1 MAGREFVVTDW
12 LLSIAGTPS
21 GMTLAL
27 CLALTSAFA
36 HAVFGALQKGQHDPW
51 LSRASIDIWI
61 AVFIAPVALFAVPWP
76 QGFEWLV
83 LLGALGIHFA
93 YKLTMALAYERAAY
107 TVVYPVVRGTGP
119 LATLAFA
126 ALFLGEHYRPLQWGG
141 VAMLSG
147 AILALAVVNL
157 RGVRI
162 GRGTLVA
169 GLTWALVAGLLVA
182 VYTTYDAWGIRLTP
196 DPFTFLAWFFLITS
210 VDFPALMAVRLVRGR
225 ARLPVLRPL
234 ILRGMIGALVA
245 FVSFGGVMMATRLGR
260 VGEVAALRETSTVF
274 AAAIGWSV
282 LGEKLGPVRAGLM
295 GLIALGAVL
304 VQIG

>member
-1 MAGREFVVTDW
+1 VTEW
-12 LLSIAGTPS
+12 LLSIAGTPA
-21 GMTLAL
+21 GVTLAL
-27 CLALTSAFA
+27 CLALMSAMA

-51 LSRASIDIWI
+51 VTRASIDIWI
-61 AVFIAPVALFAVPWP
+61 FLLIAPVALFAVPWP

-119 LATLAFA
+119 LVTLAFA
-126 ALFLGEHYRPLQWGG
+126 ALFLGEHYRALQWGG
-141 VAMLSG
+141 VALLSG
-147 AILALAVVNL
+147 AILMLAVVNL

-162 GRGTLVA
+162 GRRALYA
-169 GLTWALVAGLLVA
+169 GLGWALAGGLLVA

-196 DPFTFLAWFFLITS
+196 DPFTFLAWFFLITA
-210 VDFPALMAVRLVRGR
+210 VDFPTLMAVRLMRGL
-225 ARLPVLRPL
+225 AVLPPLRPL
-234 ILRGMIGALVA
+234 VLRGVIGALVA
-245 FVSFGGVMMATRLGR
+245 FVSFGGVMLATRLGR

-274 AAAIGWSV
+274 AAMIGWAV
-282 LGEKLGPVRAGLM
+282 LGEKVGMLRAALM

>member
-1 MAGREFVVTDW
+1 MTSW
-12 LLSIAGTPS
+12 LLSIAGTPAGIS
-21 GMTLAL
+21 IAL
-27 CLALTSAFA
+27 CLAMTSALA

-51 LSRASIDIWI
+51 LTRASIDSGIF
-61 AVFIAPVALFAVPWP
+61 VFSLPLALFAVPWP
-76 QGFEWLV
+76 QGPEWLV
-83 LLGALGIHFA
+83 ILGALVIHFA

-126 ALFLGEHYRPLQWGG
+126 ALFLGEQYRPLQWGG
-141 VAMLSG
+141 VALLSG

-157 RGVRI
+157 NGVRI
-162 GRGTLVA
+162 GRAALWQ
-169 GLTWALVAGLLVA
+169 GLAWAFTGGLLVA

-196 DPFTFLAWFFLITS
+196 DPFTFLAWFFLITAI
-210 VDFPALMAVRLVRGR
+210 DFPTLMAVRLARGR
-225 ARLPVLRPL
+225 ATLPPLRPL
-234 ILRGMIGALVA
+234 ILRGIVGALVA
-245 FVSFGGVMMATRLGR
+245 FVSFGGVMLATRLGK

-274 AAAIGWSV
+274 AAIIGWAV
-282 LGEKLGPVRAGLM
+282 LGEKVGPVRAALM

>member
-1 MAGREFVVTDW
+1 MTEW
-12 LLSIAGTPS
+12 LLSIAGTPA
-21 GMTLAL
+21 GVTLAL
-27 CLALTSAFA
+27 CLALMSAMA

-51 LSRASIDIWI
+51 VTRASIDIWI
-61 AVFIAPVALFAVPWP
+61 FLLIAPVALFAVPWP

-119 LATLAFA
+119 LVTLAFA
-126 ALFLGEHYRPLQWGG
+126 ALFLGEHYRALQWGG
-141 VAMLSG
+141 VALLSG
-147 AILALAVVNL
+147 AILMLAVVNL

-162 GRGTLVA
+162 GRRALYA
-169 GLTWALVAGLLVA
+169 GLGWALAGGLLVA

-196 DPFTFLAWFFLITS
+196 DPFTFLAWFFLITA
-210 VDFPALMAVRLVRGR
+210 VDFPTLMAVRLMRGL
-225 ARLPVLRPL
+225 AVLPPLRPL
-234 ILRGMIGALVA
+234 VLRGVIGALVA
-245 FVSFGGVMMATRLGR
+245 FVSFGGVMLATRLGR

-274 AAAIGWSV
+274 AAMIGWAV
-282 LGEKLGPVRAGLM
+282 LGEKVGMLRAALM

>member
-1 MAGREFVVTDW
+1 VTEW
-12 LLSIAGTPS
+12 LLSIAGTPA

-27 CLALTSAFA
+27 CLALMSALA

-51 LSRASIDIWI
+51 VTRASIDVWI
-61 AVFIAPVALFAVPWP
+61 FLLIAPVALFAVPWP

-119 LATLAFA
+119 LVTLAFA
-126 ALFLGEHYRPLQWGG
+126 ALFLGEHYRALQWGG
-141 VAMLSG
+141 VALLSG
-147 AILALAVVNL
+147 AILMLAVVNL
-157 RGVRI
+157 RGVQI
-162 GRGTLVA
+162 GRRALYA
-169 GLTWALVAGLLVA
+169 GLGWALAGGLLVA

-196 DPFTFLAWFFLITS
+196 DPFTFLAWFFLITA
-210 VDFPALMAVRLVRGR
+210 VDFPTLMAVRLARGR
-225 ARLPVLRPL
+225 AVLPPLRPL
-234 ILRGMIGALVA
+234 VLRGVIGALVA
-245 FVSFGGVMMATRLGR
+245 FVSFGGVMLATRLGR

-274 AAAIGWSV
+274 AAVIGWAV
-282 LGEKLGPVRAGLM
+282 LGEKVGMLRGALM

>member
-1 MAGREFVVTDW
+1 MTEW
-12 LLSIAGTPS
+12 LLSIAGTPA

-27 CLALTSAFA
+27 CLALMSALA

-51 LSRASIDIWI
+51 VTRASIDVWI
-61 AVFIAPVALFAVPWP
+61 FLLIAPVALFAVPWP

-119 LATLAFA
+119 LVTLAFA
-126 ALFLGEHYRPLQWGG
+126 ALFLGEHYRVLQWGG
-141 VAMLSG
+141 VALLSG
-147 AILALAVVNL
+147 AILMLAVVNL
-157 RGVRI
+157 RGVQI
-162 GRGTLVA
+162 GRRALYA
-169 GLTWALVAGLLVA
+169 GLGWALAGGLLVA

-196 DPFTFLAWFFLITS
+196 DPFTFLAWFFLITA
-210 VDFPALMAVRLVRGR
+210 VDFPTLMAVRLARGR
-225 ARLPVLRPL
+225 AVLLPLRPL
-234 ILRGMIGALVA
+234 VLRGVIGALVA
-245 FVSFGGVMMATRLGR
+245 FVSFGGVMLATRLGR

-274 AAAIGWSV
+274 AAVIGWAV
-282 LGEKLGPVRAGLM
+282 LGEKVGMLRGALM

>member
-1 MAGREFVVTDW
+1 
-12 LLSIAGTPS
+12 
-21 GMTLAL
+21 MTLAL
-27 CLALTSAFA
+27 CLALMSALA

-51 LSRASIDIWI
+51 VTRASIDVWI
-61 AVFIAPVALFAVPWP
+61 FLLIAPVALFAVPWP

-119 LATLAFA
+119 LVTLAFA
-126 ALFLGEHYRPLQWGG
+126 ALFLGEHYRVLQWGG
-141 VAMLSG
+141 VALLSG
-147 AILALAVVNL
+147 AILMLAVVNL
-157 RGVRI
+157 RGVQI
-162 GRGTLVA
+162 GRRALYA
-169 GLTWALVAGLLVA
+169 GLGWALAGGLLVA

-196 DPFTFLAWFFLITS
+196 DPFTFLAWFFLITA
-210 VDFPALMAVRLVRGR
+210 VDFPTLMAVRLARGR
-225 ARLPVLRPL
+225 AVLPPLRPL
-234 ILRGMIGALVA
+234 VLRGVIGALVA
-245 FVSFGGVMMATRLGR
+245 FVSFGGVMLATRLGR

-274 AAAIGWSV
+274 AAVIGWAV
-282 LGEKLGPVRAGLM
+282 LGEKVGMLRGALM